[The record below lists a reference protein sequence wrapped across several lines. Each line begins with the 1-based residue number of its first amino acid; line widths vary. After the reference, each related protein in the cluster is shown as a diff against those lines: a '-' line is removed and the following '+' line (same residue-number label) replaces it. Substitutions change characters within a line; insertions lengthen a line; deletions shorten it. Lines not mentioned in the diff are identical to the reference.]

1 MESELVLFDKT
12 GHVATI
18 TLNQPTTLNAL
29 SYDMLVRLRELV
41 NEVASDGDVQAVIL
55 TGAGR
60 GFCSGANLLGGS
72 GQALAAGG
80 MGVRATIMSMNE
92 LLAQIAEMEKP
103 WLAAVN
109 GPAVGGGCSLALMC
123 DLVLVAESAYLSLGY
138 VNVGMVLDMGSTF
151 VVPRLV
157 GLRKAKELA
166 FFGERVYGPEAVELG
181 LANLAVPDDELL
193 ETSREW
199 AKRLAAGP
207 TLSIGAIKLGMQR
220 ALNASLRDAM
230 HWEAMM
236 ISLIAQTEDAAEGLM
251 AFFQKRTPEFKGR

>member
-1 MESELVLFDKT
+1 MDSELVLFEKSD
-12 GHVATI
+12 HVATI
-18 TLNQPTTLNAL
+18 TLNQPAALNAL
-29 SYDMLVRLRELV
+29 SYDVLVRLREIV
-41 NEVASDGDVQAVIL
+41 NEVASDGDVRAIIL

-72 GQALAAGG
+72 GRTLAAGG
-80 MGVRATIMSMNE
+80 MGVRAAIMSMNE

-103 WLAAVN
+103 WVAAVN
-109 GPAVGGGCSLALMC
+109 GPAVGGGCSLALVC
-123 DLVLVAESAYLSLGY
+123 DLVLIAESAYLSLGY

-166 FFGERVYGPEAVELG
+166 FFGERVYGPEAAEMG
-181 LANLAVPDDELL
+181 LANRAVPDDDLL

-199 AKRLAAGP
+199 AARLAAGP

-220 ALNASLRDAM
+220 AL
-230 HWEAMM
+230 
-236 ISLIAQTEDAAEGLM
+236 DAAEGLM
-251 AFFQKRTPEFKGR
+251 AFFQKRTPDFKGR